1 MDQQP
6 NVPKW
11 LIRLQIIFGI
21 FLIVASIFLYYT
33 IVPKGL
39 DQKVVLI
46 LLGFGLLNLFFGRF
60 LFLLPQK
67 QKERAKKLKEEKERE
82 MRQAAKQKAKENK
95 AKGKKKR

>member
-67 QKERAKKLKEEKERE
+67 QKRTGKKAERRKRKRDETGS
-82 MRQAAKQKAKENK
+82 K
-95 AKGKKKR
+95 AKGQRKQG

>member
-1 MDQQP
+1 MVNQTTDHFWHIS
-6 NVPKW
+6 NC
-11 LIRLQIIFGI
+11 GI
-21 FLIVASIFLYYT
+21 DFLYYT

-67 QKERAKKLKEEKERE
+67 QKERAKRLKEEKERE